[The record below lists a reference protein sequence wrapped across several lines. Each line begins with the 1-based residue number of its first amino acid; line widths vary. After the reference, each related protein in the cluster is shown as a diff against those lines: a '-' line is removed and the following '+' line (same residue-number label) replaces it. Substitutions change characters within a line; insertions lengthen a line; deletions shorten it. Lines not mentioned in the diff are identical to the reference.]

1 MFCVIQEIQLKKSN
15 TLGAY
20 KNLEVFTNP
29 FNFQKN
35 IPQYGYAESGER
47 FERPIRTAYK
57 ISIHESKR
65 VNGVVTKKQF
75 VVTTVD
81 YYHLADD
88 WFALVDFEDKI
99 LLIAEKLNVYAGDVY
114 DAIEAKTEPLEARI
128 KAEFQRTEEYK
139 TKLEHKRIISL
150 YRAEKAKFA
159 EMYECSEVEYDYC
172 FNVFGELMNR
182 EYYEQ
187 IVSAHKDTRSYHENF
202 YSSYSNFDRDGF
214 KSSDG
219 SYHIFGAQ
227 AQTYTADEK
236 AMLKN
241 FYKTLSKS
249 YHPDVTKS
257 DGREMQ
263 FIHKLKEAWGI

>member
-1 MFCVIQEIQLKKSN
+1 MFCVIQEIQLKKPN

-20 KNLEVFTNP
+20 KDLEVFTNP
-29 FNFQKN
+29 FDFKKN

-57 ISIHESKR
+57 ISVHESKR
-65 VNGVVTKKQF
+65 VNGIVTKKQF

-81 YYHLADD
+81 YYHIADG
-88 WFALVDFEDKI
+88 WFALGEYEEKV
-99 LLIAEKLNVYAGDVY
+99 LYIAEKLNVYAGNVY

-128 KAEFQRTEEYK
+128 QAEFQQTDEYK

-159 EMYECSEVEYDYC
+159 EMYKCSELEYDYC
-172 FNVFGELMNR
+172 FNVFGDLMNR
-182 EYYEQ
+182 EYYEE

-202 YSSYSNFDRDGF
+202 YSNHDRNG
-214 KSSDG
+214 G
-219 SYHIFGAQ
+219 SYNLFGAQ
-227 AQTYTADEK
+227 SKTYTADEK

-249 YHPDVTKS
+249 YHPDVANN
-257 DGREMQ
+257 DGKEMQ
-263 FIHKLKEAWGI
+263 FINKLKESWDI